1 MPKATSVTLFNGTT
15 PNAFVSPFSDR
26 LPMSFYSS
34 ITVPNMPTQECL
46 PCAMTGYSTSTVNQ
60 FIQDLASEIPLPL
73 SNSITTSETLPTIP
87 PEPQPPTSV
96 S

>member
-1 MPKATSVTLFNGTT
+1 MPSATSVMLFNGTT

-26 LPMSFYSS
+26 LPVSFYSS
-34 ITVPNMPTQECL
+34 ITVPNMPTQDCL

-60 FIQDLASEIPLPL
+60 FIQDLATKIPLPL
-73 SNSITTSETLPTIP
+73 SNSVSTSQVTPTIP

-96 S
+96 A

>member
-1 MPKATSVTLFNGTT
+1 MPRATSVTLFNGTT

-34 ITVPNMPTQECL
+34 ITVPNMPTQACL

-73 SNSITTSETLPTIP
+73 SNSISTSQTLPTIP